1 MGYGTPHTL
10 SNVSM
15 RNCKGDIAEFH
26 PSILIGVPAVWETIR
41 KGIESRVEKEGFVKR
56 NVFWGAFGLKRWL
69 LTWGFPGAGI
79 LDSVVFDTVRKETG
93 GRLRACFNGAGP
105 IGRDTR
111 IFVSSVI
118 APLIN
123 GYGMTETTA

>member
-56 NVFWGAFGLKRWL
+56 NVF
-69 LTWGFPGAGI
+69 
-79 LDSVVFDTVRKETG
+79 
-93 GRLRACFNGAGP
+93 C
-105 IGRDTR
+105 
-111 IFVSSVI
+111 
-118 APLIN
+118 
-123 GYGMTETTA
+123 